1 MTRRQYFSGGDRV
14 SSLGWS
20 KISKFYQKKIYRLAM
35 TNMTK
40 YAHQINLE
48 IIFRTN
54 MTKTRHLNANMARMN
69 INKTLTKKT
78 APFAQIMAVQL
89 TRECL
94 GSAHADHSQTEID
107 QLVSKPKNKNAYTAA
122 PVPDQRRQHATSQ
135 HGQRAP
141 GYSNDSSA
149 RPASSARYLTT
160 RTEGI
165 WVFQWLQWFWPPLL

>member
-1 MTRRQYFSGGDRV
+1 M

-94 GSAHADHSQTEID
+94 GFAHADHSQTEID

-141 GYSNDSSA
+141 GYSNDSSDFDHHCCSLCGETNH
-149 RPASSARYLTT
+149 RSWSCKH
-160 RTEGI
+160 GI
-165 WVFQWLQWFWPPLL
+165 PIQCYTCKWHWA